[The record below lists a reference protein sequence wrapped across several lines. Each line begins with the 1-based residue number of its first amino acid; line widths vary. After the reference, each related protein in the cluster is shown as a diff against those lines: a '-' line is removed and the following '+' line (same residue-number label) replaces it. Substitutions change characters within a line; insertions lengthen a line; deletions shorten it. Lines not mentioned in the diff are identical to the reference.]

1 MSNNSSPK
9 YQAIVWTIKTIPQ
22 KKQTFYFNTSKVHV
36 KRKINYHLKVTK
48 PIIDVILNSRKKV
61 TFVSK

>member
-1 MSNNSSPK
+1 MSNDSPPK
-9 YQAIVWTIKTIPQ
+9 YQAIVWTIKTIKQ
-22 KKQTFYFNTSKVHV
+22 KKQTVHV

-61 TFVSK
+61 TFVFK